1 MLARSLRAIALLVL
15 RPTAIAKAQTT
26 TRSLALESS
35 MAQGLPHAFQSKD
48 SKSPLPMRD
57 LRALHV
63 ELANPA
69 DTDAWLEL
77 DDIQLY

>member
-1 MLARSLRAIALLVL
+1 
-15 RPTAIAKAQTT
+15 
-26 TRSLALESS
+26 
-35 MAQGLPHAFQSKD
+35 
-48 SKSPLPMRD
+48 MRD
-57 LRALHV
+57 LRALQV